1 MKKPWWTLLLLLAP
15 LEATQAGVVV
25 RGTGADVEV
34 EFQYRDPKAGM
45 VAVAGSFNRWSPKA
59 APMEMN
65 GEGVWTYVLRGVK
78 RSDVL
83 QYKFVVGTS
92 QLWVLDPEAPDTLED
107 GRGGTNGQV
116 VVPLYFAGTP
126 GEDVPGDLL
135 PEGLV
140 SAQPAEVAA
149 TVVPPGADKRQLLD
163 DPGFER
169 GELSG
174 WTVRGDTGA
183 VWVEK
188 AKPNAR
194 GGEHSL
200 KYVWNK
206 PFQVLVLKRFT
217 GLAPGVYSF
226 RAWSAGGGGE
236 TALRLVARGCSD
248 TAQQMSVPML
258 NNGWQKWKAY
268 TVKGIRVTRGECTV
282 GIYVKAPAER
292 WGNLDDFEFFEDT
305 SWTRLHVEPA
315 R

>member
-1 MKKPWWTLLLLLAP
+1 MKKVWWALWLLLASVGV
-15 LEATQAGVVV
+15 AQARVVV
-25 RGTGADVEV
+25 RGAGSDVEV
-34 EFQYRDPKAGM
+34 EFQYLDPKAGT
-45 VAVAGSFNRWSPKA
+45 VSVAGSFNRWSPKA

-65 GEGVWTYVLRGVK
+65 DEGVWVYVLRGVK

-83 QYKFVVGTS
+83 QYKFVVGTG
-92 QLWVLDPEAPDTLED
+92 QLWVLDPESPDTLED
-107 GRGGTNGQV
+107 GRGGTSGQV

-140 SAQPAEVAA
+140 SAQPADVAA
-149 TVVPPGADKRQLLD
+149 TVVPPGADKRQLFD
-163 DPGFER
+163 DAGFER

-174 WTVRGDTGA
+174 WTVRGDIGA

-188 AKPNAR
+188 AKTNAR
-194 GGEHSL
+194 SGDHSL

-226 RAWSAGGGGE
+226 RAWSSGGGGE
-236 TALRLVARGCSD
+236 TALRLVARGCAD

-258 NNGWQKWKAY
+258 NSGWQKWKAY
-268 TVKGIRVTRGECTV
+268 TVKGIRVTRGECTLGV
-282 GIYVKAPAER
+282 YVKAPAGR